1 MRIKTADFNLEATL
15 ESGQVFGF
23 CKDSAGTF
31 EGSIGGA
38 PVRLR
43 QANGHLVVESDKKS
57 NLSEDSVRA
66 YFDLDRDLG
75 QVYRVLSDDAKLR
88 PFYLRFK
95 GLRIIRQDPWEALA
109 CFIISANNNVK
120 RIQGIRRNLALAFSD
135 SSFLFP
141 KAVHIAQTSERRLRQ
156 LGLGYRAPF
165 LLSVAQCVADE
176 PAILERIQ
184 KSDYEEAKTRL
195 MNFPGVGE
203 KVADCV
209 LLFGFQ
215 RFEAFPVDTW
225 IWRVMRKLY
234 FSNRKITERKASS
247 YARRRWGSCAGYVQ
261 QYLYHGARSGI
272 LGAA

>member
-1 MRIKTADFNLEATL
+1 MRIKIADFNLEATL

-23 CKDSAGTF
+23 HKDSAGTY

-43 QANGHLVVESDKKS
+43 QANGHLVVESGGKVGISKG
-57 NLSEDSVRA
+57 LVRA

-75 QVYRVLSDDAKLR
+75 QVYQVLSDDAKLH

-109 CFIISANNNVK
+109 CFIISANNNIK
-120 RIQGIRRNLALAFSD
+120 RIQGICRNLALAFSD
-135 SSFLFP
+135 SAFLFP
-141 KAVHIAQTSERRLRQ
+141 KAVQLARTNERRLRQ

-165 LLSVAQCVADE
+165 LLSVAQCVADK
-176 PAILERIQ
+176 PSILERIR
-184 KSDYEEAKTRL
+184 KSDYEEAKTCL

-215 RFEAFPVDTW
+215 RLEAFPVDTW

-234 FSNRKITERKASS
+234 FGNRKVPEHKIGL
-247 YARRRWGSCAGYVQ
+247 YARRRWGLCAGYVQ
-261 QYLYHGARSGI
+261 QYLYHGAKSKI
-272 LGAA
+272 W